1 MLLQRSCVMEC
12 ICRFGSCCDLHQN
25 RFRCHN
31 LCYIDNIVF
40 VFVVVIEIVLVAAIA
55 VVVIAGDHSSIQD
68 NHVARQYL
76 RLVEPFCQSYGLRI
90 CHQT

>member
-1 MLLQRSCVMEC
+1 LSSGIHLPV
-12 ICRFGSCCDLHQN
+12 GSCCDLHQN
-25 RFRCHN
+25 RFPGPN

-40 VFVVVIEIVLVAAIA
+40 VFVAVIEIVLVAAIA

-76 RLVEPFCQSYGLRI
+76 RIAVSFCLFSP
-90 CHQT
+90 